1 VSAPRPAVRA
11 LGDSRG
17 TVSGMRNP
25 SGPTSHSA
33 LLVRGG
39 VLSASVVGI
48 ALVMGSIGVFS
59 NPGGVGG
66 AGVAYAGT
74 CTGTDQ
80 NGNTYTY
87 PCDGPSGQP
96 PASSG
101 PGANAPPGGSGSSP
115 APQQRA
121 TGLRLSASV
130 LTAGQPLT
138 ATASGTPGRVVDLY
152 ARLAPSSSDQ
162 ILGSAKVPSG
172 GSVSF
177 SGLYPSSNGSFQARE
192 RGNSAVSSVLRLP
205 VRSAAS
211 LAASRTAARRYTL
224 HGVVAPHRGGV
235 AVTVYQRRAD
245 GSLARL
251 GAATT
256 ASNGSWQLRQAFTS
270 NGSRVLLARTTADSR
285 NASGTSP
292 AVTLRVS

>member
-1 VSAPRPAVRA
+1 M
-11 LGDSRG
+11 
-17 TVSGMRNP
+17 SGMRSP
-25 SGPTSHSA
+25 SGPKSHSA

-80 NGNTYTY
+80 YGNTYTY
-87 PCDGPSGQP
+87 PCDSGPTGQP
-96 PASSG
+96 PSSNG
-101 PGANAPPGGSGSSP
+101 PTAAPPGGSGSSPAP

-138 ATASGTPGRVVDLY
+138 ATVTGTPGRVVDLY
-152 ARLAPSSSDQ
+152 ARLAPSGSYQ
-162 ILGSAKVPSG
+162 ILSTATVPSS

-177 SGLYPSSNGSFQARE
+177 SGLHPSSNGSFQARE
-192 RGNSAVSSVLRLP
+192 RGNSAVSSVLNLP
-205 VRSAAS
+205 VRSAVS
-211 LAASRTAARRYTL
+211 LAASRTAVRRYTL

-235 AVTVYQRRAD
+235 GVTVYQRRAD

-256 ASNGSWQLRQAFTS
+256 ASNGSWQLRQAFAS